1 MQKRSHSA
9 EMRAGTISLI
19 IVPTPADMAEL
30 KELECIMRKWSGKIA
45 K

>member
-9 EMRAGTISLI
+9 EMRAGKISLI

-30 KELECIMRKWSGKIA
+30 KELECIMRQ
-45 K
+45 

>member
-1 MQKRSHSA
+1 MQKRFHSA
-9 EMRAGTISLI
+9 ELCTDTISLI

-30 KELECIMRKWSGKIA
+30 KELEDIMSKWSGKIA

>member
-9 EMRAGTISLI
+9 ELRADKIFLI

-30 KELECIMRKWSGKIA
+30 KKLECIMSKWSGKIA